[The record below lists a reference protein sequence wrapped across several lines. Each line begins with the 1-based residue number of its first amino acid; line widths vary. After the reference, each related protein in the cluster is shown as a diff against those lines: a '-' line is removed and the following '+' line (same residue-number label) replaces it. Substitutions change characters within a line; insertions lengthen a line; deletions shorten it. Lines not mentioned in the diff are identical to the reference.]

1 MLLCKK
7 KKKKNAKKN
16 KTQKNVTDIPPIY
29 YGHFTFSIAG
39 VGIFGAFF
47 LLLLIV
53 TETVPPSALSIPL
66 IGVYHISNMI
76 LIVVA
81 MFLSSIVAKLYEMD
95 GVEGCHMPTV
105 LKRVKGLFTM
115 FTVIRKHLW

>member
-1 MLLCKK
+1 MRKK
-7 KKKKNAKKN
+7 QKHE
-16 KTQKNVTDIPPIY
+16 TQTNMTDISAC
-29 YGHFTFSIAG
+29 TFSIAG

-81 MFLSSIVAKLYEMD
+81 MFLSSIVAKLYELD
-95 GVEGCHMPTV
+95 GVEGCNMPTV
-105 LKRVKGLFTM
+105 LKRVNALFQ
-115 FTVIRKHLW
+115 